1 MCLTI
6 ILFCAYNLILLLKM
20 QNEKGISFGTNL
32 DMNQV
37 LQILF
42 AGFALYI
49 VYMVCSWCMCMIYDQ
64 NEGLDVKYPSMDGR
78 VAGDHYGM
86 DYDGI
91 VPTDNFDDMGMATNT
106 GGVADRTPDDYTKS
120 LVQSAMGNSLQDD
133 DEIKSHIQFAK
144 TIAIESTLR
153 QPIDTSSGIMT
164 NTTIIPTG

>member
-1 MCLTI
+1 
-6 ILFCAYNLILLLKM
+6 
-20 QNEKGISFGTNL
+20 
-32 DMNQV
+32 
-37 LQILF
+37 
-42 AGFALYI
+42 
-49 VYMVCSWCMCMIYDQ
+49 
-64 NEGLDVKYPSMDGR
+64 MDGR